1 MNEETQETIC
11 AALALAMG
19 YYVIEECGW
28 NRWQVAHNSGVFPF
42 ATRER
47 CEEFVL
53 KTAPGYLTDWKATGA
68 LIEWA
73 VSTNLSVRVYP
84 FRGAFLGEVDPID
97 SSTYYEA
104 ADCKTA
110 QEALVRAIYAA
121 IKARAES
128 ERK

>member
-1 MNEETQETIC
+1 MNEETDEEIC
-11 AALALAMG
+11 AALAIAMDLVPTHF
-19 YYVIEECGW
+19 YYFRTVPGDPTRLYTSKDAPDKRHSIE
-28 NRWQVAHNSGVFPF
+28 FF
-42 ATRER
+42 
-47 CEEFVL
+47 
-53 KTAPGYLTDWKATGA
+53 TDWNATGA